1 MPGIGATDS
10 ADLARLPDVALEPQ
24 HGPEDAGVH
33 PARRHDAHEPPA
45 AEHRREPQGND
56 GIHPGAERAE
66 QSRRQLEGFGQA
78 ERQQDDDG
86 LVPGKEGR

>member
-33 PARRHDAHEPPA
+33 PARRHDAREPPA
-45 AEHRREPQGND
+45 AEQ
-56 GIHPGAERAE
+56 
-66 QSRRQLEGFGQA
+66 
-78 ERQQDDDG
+78 
-86 LVPGKEGR
+86 